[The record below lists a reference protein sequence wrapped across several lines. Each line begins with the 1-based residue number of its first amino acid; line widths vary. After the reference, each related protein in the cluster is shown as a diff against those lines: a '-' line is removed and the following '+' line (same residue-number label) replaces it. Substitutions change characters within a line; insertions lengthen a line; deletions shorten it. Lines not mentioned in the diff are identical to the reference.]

1 MDLIGTDIFTEDS
14 GAQDPIIADKLTLNV
29 LSKYNY
35 DGPKSGNL
43 PSNIVEGYGTLYEN
57 KMVEDIEKND
67 LLDESI
73 EIHIYTPKITAFDDL
88 TTNFNTNVILDDILN
103 YEDLSANLIQPQAP
117 LLIDVSNLD
126 TIFTNIDNWIDSAYT
141 AFTRTSDFRLM
152 DYSLAVQQLNLTH
165 TNTALKNITFDIT
178 RISDF
183 TTLKELIRKFIPDT
197 VGTGDFAYTEDEY
210 KNWAAY
216 VEFKNF
222 NVFSHPNIEIKSEL
236 NKAKCKHRPPP
247 PADVPG
253 EDVYLCSG
261 SLESWKINNP
271 VRKPTYQAI
280 NLTNVDGLLKLM
292 ARYLDQDTL
301 FVNGSSTKENG
312 EDFPGLQDY
321 INSYQ
326 KTDLTKCVLWSI
338 TRNTPPFWGN
348 LFYNKH
354 DIIQGDVDHLETE
367 LYICSGNYNSLDDV
381 TEDRYE
387 KACYGKEGFRHDL
400 GDNTL
405 IKPFCELGGN

>member
-1 MDLIGTDIFTEDS
+1 
-14 GAQDPIIADKLTLNV
+14 
-29 LSKYNY
+29 
-35 DGPKSGNL
+35 
-43 PSNIVEGYGTLYEN
+43 
-57 KMVEDIEKND
+57 
-67 LLDESI
+67 
-73 EIHIYTPKITAFDDL
+73 
-88 TTNFNTNVILDDILN
+88 
-103 YEDLSANLIQPQAP
+103 
-117 LLIDVSNLD
+117 
-126 TIFTNIDNWIDSAYT
+126 
-141 AFTRTSDFRLM
+141 M

-222 NVFSHPNIEIKSEL
+222 NVFSRPNIEIKSEL
-236 NKAKCKHRPPP
+236 NKGKCKHRPPP

-312 EDFPGLQDY
+312 EDCILGLQDY
-321 INSYQ
+321 IEQ
-326 KTDLTKCVLWSI
+326 DTK
-338 TRNTPPFWGN
+338 
-348 LFYNKH
+348 K
-354 DIIQGDVDHLETE
+354 
-367 LYICSGNYNSLDDV
+367 
-381 TEDRYE
+381 
-387 KACYGKEGFRHDL
+387 
-400 GDNTL
+400 L
-405 IKPFCELGGN
+405 I